1 MVAVV
6 NGRGLPFGSQIK
18 LDGEP
23 DEKPDEKPD
32 DLLKNNRQA
41 VTKTALE
48 TQDASSLM
56 TRGLLRT

>member
-6 NGRGLPFGSQIK
+6 NGRGLLFGSQIK
-18 LDGEP
+18 LDGEL
-23 DEKPDEKPD
+23 D
-32 DLLKNNRQA
+32 DLAKNNRQA

>member
-1 MVAVV
+1 MVAVE
-6 NGRGLPFGSQIK
+6 NGRGLLFGSQIK
-18 LDGEP
+18 LDGEL
-23 DEKPDEKPD
+23 DEKLD
-32 DLLKNNRQA
+32 DLAKNNRQA

>member
-1 MVAVV
+1 MVAMV
-6 NGRGLPFGSQIK
+6 NGRGLLFGSQIK
-18 LDGEP
+18 PDGE
-23 DEKPDEKPD
+23 PDEKPD

-48 TQDASSLM
+48 TQDASSRM